1 MKINIVCVGKIKEQY
16 WADAIIEYQK
26 RIKKFCEI
34 NILEVKDEPNKNGID
49 CKKIEGE
56 RILEN
61 LPQGYNIV
69 LAINGKELDSIAFSE
84 KISEIFDLRPAK
96 IIEKFQLK
104 KPIYEPTASYGHVGR
119 KPYKDFVTVIR
130 HGKKSQELV
139 QFFGWELLDA
149 VDDVRK
155 AFGL

>member
-1 MKINIVCVGKIKEQY
+1 MRINIVCVGKIKEKY

-56 RILEN
+56 RILEI

-84 KISEIFDLRPAK
+84 KISDIFTYNSSCINFIIGGSLGLSDSVNKKADFLLSFSKMTFPHQMMRVVLLEQIYRAFK
-96 IIEKFQLK
+96 IINNE
-104 KPIYEPTASYGHVGR
+104 SYH
-119 KPYKDFVTVIR
+119 K
-130 HGKKSQELV
+130 
-139 QFFGWELLDA
+139 
-149 VDDVRK
+149 
-155 AFGL
+155 